1 MVRLPSGV
9 AIRFDCPSARSLY
22 DMFGRHKKNAGGGD
36 ERISVDATLEGDIAR
51 VEQSVAHYLGD
62 PTDESRQQLLAALE
76 GLDAQTEQ
84 SDAYRESVIGSGA
97 LGYASKGEV
106 LGETSIDSVVDEVP
120 SAELTAQFQLVKA
133 AKEEVRGA
141 TPATFAALQ
150 SASTALTD
158 ARTLE
163 PPQR

>member
-1 MVRLPSGV
+1 
-9 AIRFDCPSARSLY
+9 
-22 DMFGRHKKNAGGGD
+22 MFGRHKKNADGGD
-36 ERISVDATLEGDIAR
+36 ERMAVDATLEGDIAR

-62 PTDESRQQLLAALE
+62 PTDESRQLLLAALE

-84 SDAYRESVIGSGA
+84 SDAYGESVIGSGA

-106 LGETSIDSVVDEVP
+106 LGETSIDSVVDEVT
-120 SAELTAQFQLVKA
+120 SAELAAQLDLVKA
-133 AKEEVRGA
+133 AKEEVRGP

-150 SASTALTD
+150 SASAALAG
-158 ARTLE
+158 ARHLE